1 MYYNR
6 KRVKGLTL
14 LKGDLVYLL
23 RKNIKTK
30 RLSNKLD
37 FTRLG
42 LFKIKREIKDISIEL
57 ELLRTIKIYLVFYV
71 LLLEKAPKNT
81 KLV

>member
-1 MYYNR
+1 M
-6 KRVKGLTL
+6 
-14 LKGDLVYLL
+14 YLL

-42 LFKIKREIKDISIEL
+42 PFKIKRKIKDTSIEL
-57 ELLRTIKIYLVFYV
+57 ELPKIIKIYLVFYV
-71 LLLEKAPKNT
+71 SLLEKAPKNA
-81 KLV
+81 KLA